1 MTQYTQLIRVLILLA
16 AVCCIGILGY
26 MVIEGWAFLDSV
38 FMTIITLTTVGFGE
52 VRPLSPPGRVFTIF
66 LLFIGVGVLLY
77 GVSSLTAFIVE
88 GDLRDI
94 LRKRKRSRKMKER
107 IAALKDHYIICGA
120 GEIGTHVINEFIRM
134 KKPFVVIER
143 DHEVI
148 QKLLEREYIPFVEGL
163 ADEDDVLR
171 RAGIEHAS
179 GLISALPEDKDN
191 LFTIVTARTL
201 HPTLRIVTKAIKE
214 NSVSKLKR
222 AGASSV
228 ISTQALGGMRIASEM
243 LRPAVVSFLDSIMQ
257 EHELTLRI
265 EEATV
270 DSNSSMIGKTLAQS
284 QITQKTGLAVIA
296 VKDGEHG
303 KYVHNPGANYTLCA
317 NDVLFVVGD
326 ITQIEKLREMMSV

>member
-1 MTQYTQLIRVLILLA
+1 MTHHTQLIRVVILLA
-16 AVCCIGILGY
+16 AVCGIGVLGY
-26 MVIEGWAFLDSV
+26 TIIERWAFLDSL

-52 VRPLSPPGRVFTIF
+52 VRPLTPSGRVFTIF

-143 DHEVI
+143 NHEVI
-148 QKLLEREYIPFVEGL
+148 QRLLEREYIPFVEGN
-163 ADEDDVLR
+163 ADEDEVLR
-171 RAGIEHAS
+171 RAGIEQAK
-179 GLISALPEDKDN
+179 GLISVLPEDKDN
-191 LFTIVTARTL
+191 LFTIVAARTL
-201 HPTLRIVTKAIKE
+201 QPNIRIVTKAVKE
-214 NSVSKLKR
+214 GSVSKLKR
-222 AGASSV
+222 AGANSV
-228 ISTQALGGMRIASEM
+228 ISTRAIGGMRIASEM
-243 LRPAVVSFLDSIMQ
+243 LRPAVVSFLDSIML
-257 EHELTLRI
+257 EHELTLRV
-265 EEATV
+265 EEAAV
-270 DSNSSMIGKTLAQS
+270 DSSSSMVGMTLAQS

-296 VKDGEHG
+296 VKDGEQD
-303 KYVHNPGANYTLCA
+303 KYTHNPGANYTLRA

-326 ITQIEKLREMMSV
+326 LAQIEKLREMMSV